1 MAGKHFGR
9 APIQHSTFNI
19 QHSTFVF
26 SAGRGRALNRAM
38 AFSDLND
45 SVIAQVRQAA
55 DIVDFIGQVTPL
67 KLAGKSYKGLCPFH
81 REKTPSF
88 TVDRGKGLFY
98 CFGCGTGGDV
108 FKFLTLTERF
118 TFPEAVEHVAGRVGI
133 ELPKKKRTAKES
145 DKEDLL
151 EVLDEASEAYHQ
163 ALGWGDNVA
172 KRYLDERGVAQDIV
186 DKYGF
191 GYAPDSWDYVLTRLA
206 RKHGEKK
213 LESVGLAMPRK
224 TGNGFYDRFRNRL
237 MIPIHN
243 ESGTIVGF
251 GGRSLDGSDPKY
263 LNSPESD
270 VFNKSRLLY
279 NLHRSK
285 DSMRRK
291 DRAILVEGYF
301 DAIAI
306 DHAGVPGVVA
316 SMGTSL
322 TSGQAS
328 LLRRYTTNVV
338 IAYDG
343 DNAGRNATLRAAP
356 VLLAAGLNVAALDL
370 QGEKDPDT
378 VVQKFGVDRFL
389 ELLGN
394 ATDIF
399 EFGIGEWAADVSK
412 MSGREKSERVEQF
425 IPLLSAVSDP
435 VVRNDAA
442 QRIADA
448 FRLEFQT
455 VWSRVRG
462 KASTAPDRERQP
474 LARGGSAEKTI
485 LIAAI
490 QGKLAA
496 ADLARLREEYFE
508 EPGKTLFSIMKDALM
523 SGAPIDFQEVAT
535 HLRGEAELN
544 LLSELSLSEDID
556 DQTLQRIDENL
567 RPMERAYLE
576 RRNLELQREV
586 SEAQRQ
592 GDDDRAAELG
602 MEKMR
607 ISRILNEAK

>member
-1 MAGKHFGR
+1 
-9 APIQHSTFNI
+9 
-19 QHSTFVF
+19 
-26 SAGRGRALNRAM
+26 M

-55 DIVDFIGQVTPL
+55 DIVDFIAQVTPL

-118 TFPEAVEHVAGRVGI
+118 TFPEAVEHVASRVGI

-145 DKEDLL
+145 DKDDLL
-151 EVLDEASEAYHQ
+151 EVLDEASEAFHQ
-163 ALGWGDNVA
+163 ALGWGDNAA
-172 KRYLDERGVAQDIV
+172 KRYLAERAVAQDIIE
-186 DKYGF
+186 KYGF
-191 GYAPDSWDYVLTRLA
+191 GYAPDSWDYILTRLA

-213 LESVGLAMPRK
+213 LEAAGLAMPRK
-224 TGNGFYDRFRNRL
+224 TGNGYYDRFRNRL

-263 LNSPESD
+263 LNSPDSE

-285 DSMRRK
+285 DAMRRI

-328 LLRRYTTNVV
+328 LMKRFTSHVV

-343 DNAGRNATLRAAP
+343 DNAGRTATLQRAAP
-356 VLLAAGLNVAALDL
+356 VLLAAGLNVSALDL
-370 QGEKDPDT
+370 HGEKDPDA
-378 VVQKFGVDRFL
+378 VVQKHGVDRFL
-389 ELLGN
+389 ELLSN

-399 EFGIGEWAADVSK
+399 EFGLGEWAGDVAK
-412 MSGREKSERVEQF
+412 LTGREKSERVEQF
-425 IPLLSAVSDP
+425 MPLLSAVSDP

-474 LARGGSAEKTI
+474 LGRSSSAEKTI
-485 LIAAI
+485 LTAAL
-490 QGKLAA
+490 QGKLST

-508 EPGKTLFSIMKDALM
+508 EPGKTLFSIMKTDLL
-523 SGAPIDFQEVAT
+523 SGVPIDFQQVAT

-576 RRNLELQREV
+576 RRNLEIQREIV
-586 SEAQRQ
+586 EAERNGDSERTAQLY
-592 GDDDRAAELG
+592 A
-602 MEKMR
+602 EKMAV
-607 ISRILNEAK
+607 SRMLNGAK

>member
-1 MAGKHFGR
+1 
-9 APIQHSTFNI
+9 
-19 QHSTFVF
+19 
-26 SAGRGRALNRAM
+26 M

-45 SVIAQVRQAA
+45 NVIAQVRQAA
-55 DIVDFIGQVTPL
+55 DIVDFIAQVTPL

-118 TFPEAVEHVAGRVGI
+118 TFPEAVEHVAARVGI
-133 ELPKKKRTAKES
+133 ELPKKKRTAKEN

-151 EVLDEASEAYHQ
+151 EVLDEASEAFHQ

-172 KRYLDERGVAQDIV
+172 KRYLDERGVPQDIV
-186 DKYGF
+186 TKYGF
-191 GYAPDSWDYVLTRLA
+191 GYAPDSWDYILTRLS

-263 LNSPESD
+263 LNSPESE

-285 DSMRRK
+285 DAMRRI

-328 LLRRYTTNVV
+328 LLRRFTT
-338 IAYDG
+338 
-343 DNAGRNATLRAAP
+343 
-356 VLLAAGLNVAALDL
+356 
-370 QGEKDPDT
+370 
-378 VVQKFGVDRFL
+378 
-389 ELLGN
+389 
-394 ATDIF
+394 
-399 EFGIGEWAADVSK
+399 
-412 MSGREKSERVEQF
+412 
-425 IPLLSAVSDP
+425 
-435 VVRNDAA
+435 
-442 QRIADA
+442 QR
-448 FRLEFQT
+448 RH
-455 VWSRVRG
+455 RVR
-462 KASTAPDRERQP
+462 RRQRRP
-474 LARGGSAEKTI
+474 QRHAARRAGAARGGTRTSPRSICRARRIPTRSCRSSA
-485 LIAAI
+485 
-490 QGKLAA
+490 
-496 ADLARLREEYFE
+496 
-508 EPGKTLFSIMKDALM
+508 SIDSWSSSATPPTSSNSASA
-523 SGAPIDFQEVAT
+523 SGPAT
-535 HLRGEAELN
+535 
-544 LLSELSLSEDID
+544 S
-556 DQTLQRIDENL
+556 
-567 RPMERAYLE
+567 
-576 RRNLELQREV
+576 RN
-586 SEAQRQ
+586 
-592 GDDDRAAELG
+592 
-602 MEKMR
+602 
-607 ISRILNEAK
+607 